1 LSKIIGSNNKLNN
14 AIATIRALNAC
25 KHADYFT
32 AFDKNAKPEVSEE
45 ETVDVKETKK
55 TSAKKT
61 VEEEKT
67 EKKAPAKKPA
77 AKKPAAK
84 KTTKKEEK

>member
-55 TSAKKT
+55 DLSKENCRRRKNREKSSSKETSCKKT
-61 VEEEKT
+61 SS
-67 EKKAPAKKPA
+67 KKDN
-77 AKKPAAK
+77 
-84 KTTKKEEK
+84 